1 MEASFGGRPIL
12 LPSAYFCGVNFDR
25 DRILLAELL
34 RRHVQSGNSLAI
46 FFKVLRNF
54 MRGSMIHINESLACK
69 NDDLPVSGFIGIE
82 MQSDLWV
89 VLNVRDF
96 ISPCLTEDQERIIL
110 PEEPDRSWLRRES
123 RIDSGQP
130 DHILI
135 LKMLLYGTAKIR
147 LKVDHLQAAGFIRSA
162 TSSATSFTCT
172 VPPSAREASLSI
184 VMQNGQP
191 TASVF
196 ALVSFTSL
204 KRASLTRSV
213 PGSSSF

>member
-1 MEASFGGRPIL
+1 M
-12 LPSAYFCGVNFDR
+12 AYC
-25 DRILLAELL
+25 L
-34 RRHVQSGNSLAI
+34 H
-46 FFKVLRNF
+46 
-54 MRGSMIHINESLACK
+54 HINESLACK

-213 PGSSSF
+213 PGSSSFHICAPPAPQQKDLDSLRGISIVVTPADFNAWRGASRIPLCRPR